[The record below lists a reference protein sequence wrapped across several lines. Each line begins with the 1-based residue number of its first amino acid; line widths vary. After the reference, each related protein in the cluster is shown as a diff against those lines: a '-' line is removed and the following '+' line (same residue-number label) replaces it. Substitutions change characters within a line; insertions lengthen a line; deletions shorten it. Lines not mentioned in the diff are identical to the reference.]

1 MNTRPTESEGFSR
14 TYLIKGKTT
23 TGYIYTPIALIGKRV
38 RLQEVKI
45 VDTGLWICPFCSAM
59 LKVRQRDS
67 HILKYHPKEVAE

>member
-14 TYLIKGKTT
+14 TYLVKGKTT

-45 VDTGLWICPFCSAM
+45 IDTGRWICPFCSVAM
-59 LKVRQRDS
+59 RVGQREK
-67 HILKYHPKEVAE
+67 HLLKYHKGVAE